1 MAYQAKRHKQF
12 SEDFEL
18 VDTEGNVVHVLHVK
32 LDADDMVAKINR
44 KYTALTKALAD
55 SAEARRKAQ
64 SNEEIAKCIEVLG
77 RATVDLFESVFGPE
91 DTNTI
96 VEFYE
101 GRYVEMAKEVTPF
114 ITKFV
119 IPRLIEIKKENQKN
133 ILSGYNRKQ
142 RRAMLFKR

>member
-1 MAYQAKRHKQF
+1 M
-12 SEDFEL
+12 
-18 VDTEGNVVHVLHVK
+18 
-32 LDADDMVAKINR
+32 
-44 KYTALTKALAD
+44 
-55 SAEARRKAQ
+55 
-64 SNEEIAKCIEVLG
+64 
-77 RATVDLFESVFGPE
+77 FESVFGPE